1 VAAGRVHFG
10 AGRGRRA
17 CSTPDDRRDPIVDGW
32 RFVTCR
38 ACIATSYREVS
49 LGAWRVY
56 APAVTAEA
64 TLLVLE
70 GLRALIAQG
79 RNAGELRAAARNLLQ
94 VHLHVRFAGDPQL
107 GASAS
112 APTARTR

>member
-1 VAAGRVHFG
+1 MAAGTVHYG
-10 AGRGRRA
+10 SGRGRRA
-17 CSTPDDRRDPIVDGW
+17 CSTPDDRRDPIVDSW

-56 APAVTAEA
+56 APAATAEA

-79 RNAGELRAAARNLLQ
+79 RTASELRNAARNLLQ
-94 VHLHVRFAGDPQL
+94 VHLHVRFPGDPHL
-107 GASAS
+107 DG
-112 APTARTR
+112 PGR